1 MSPHAIARF
10 PNADPFMTRIHVL
23 ALAALLPSVGS
34 AQTNGSRDPVPA
46 LDAYF
51 AKAAKDWDVPG
62 LAVAIVHRGR
72 LVFAKGYG
80 VRDVRSREPVDTQT
94 IFAIASTTKAITA
107 AALGMLVDE
116 GKVRWDDPVTKHL
129 PAFQMYDPWVTREVT
144 VRDLLTHRA
153 GLPNADYLWTHG
165 DNSRDEV
172 IRRIRFIRPT
182 YSFRGGYVYHNV
194 MNTVAG
200 AVIEAASGLT
210 WDEFLRQRIFQPLGM
225 TRSVTTLAEAVTKP
239 NRAEPHGRQSD
250 TLRVSG
256 NSLADGI
263 GPAGSVWSSVAD
275 MSKWVAF
282 LLDSGKVNGR
292 PLLTTQTWSEL
303 FRPATILPPWNSNSA
318 PQLRLSK
325 PHFRS
330 YALGWFQQDYLGR
343 QVDFHTGSLTGMIA
357 INGLIREEGIGVYIL
372 SNTSTEIRHPLM
384 FQVFDAYLG
393 APARDWSAEMLALQ
407 RADDAR
413 EQGQGGRGGGPPRVE
428 GTRPSLSL
436 DRYAG
441 NFVDPDSLYPPV
453 TITADNGALRYRLS
467 STQAGTLE
475 HWQYDSFR
483 VVWDDWWRGRSTIT
497 FAVGANGSADRL
509 TVGNFELRRARR

>member
-1 MSPHAIARF
+1 MIWR
-10 PNADPFMTRIHVL
+10 RVL
-23 ALAALLPSVGS
+23 AILLLASVPVA
-34 AQTNGSRDPVPA
+34 AQTNGDRNTVRE

-51 AKAAKDWDVPG
+51 AKAAKDWNVPG
-62 LAVAIVHRGR
+62 LAVAIVHKGQ

-80 VRDVRSREPVDTQT
+80 VRDVGTKEPVDTQT

-116 GKVRWDDPVTKHL
+116 GKVRWDDKVTKYL
-129 PAFQMYDPWVTREVT
+129 PSFQMHDPWATREVT
-144 VRDLLTHRA
+144 VRDLITHRG
-153 GLPNADYLWTHG
+153 GLPNADFLWTSG

-172 IRRIRFIRPT
+172 IRRIRFIEPT
-182 YSFRGGYVYHNV
+182 YSFRAGYVYHNV
-194 MNTVAG
+194 MYTVAG
-200 AVIEAASGLT
+200 AVIEAASGMS
-210 WDEFLRQRIFQPLGM
+210 WDDFLRTRIFQPLGM
-225 TRSVTTLAEAVTKP
+225 TRSVTTLAEAVRKD
-239 NRAEPHGRQSD
+239 NRAQPHGRQGD

-275 MSKWVAF
+275 MSKWVKF
-282 LLDSGKVNGR
+282 LLDTGKVNGR
-292 PLLTTQTWSEL
+292 PLLTPQTWAEL
-303 FRPATILPPWNSNSA
+303 FRPVTILPPWNSNSA
-318 PQLRLSK
+318 PQLRMSK

-384 FQVFDAYLG
+384 FKVLDTYLG
-393 APARDWSAEMLALQ
+393 APPRDWSGEILAMR
-407 RADDAR
+407 RADDVRDSTNATSR
-413 EQGQGGRGGGPPRVE
+413 PQNQRVE
-428 GTRPSLSL
+428 GTKPSLAL
-436 DRYAG
+436 ERYAG
-441 NFVDPDSLYPPV
+441 TFADPDSLYPTV
-453 TITADNGALRYRLS
+453 TITSEDGGLRYRLS

-497 FAVGANGSADRL
+497 FGIGPNGSSDRL
-509 TVGNFELRRARR
+509 TIGNFELRRARR

>member
-1 MSPHAIARF
+1 
-10 PNADPFMTRIHVL
+10 MTRIHAL
-23 ALAALLPSVGS
+23 ALAAFLPVTAS
-34 AQTNGSRDPVPA
+34 AQGNGHRDQIRQ

-51 AKAAKDWDVPG
+51 ARAAKDWGVPG
-62 LAVAIVHRGR
+62 LAVGIVHDGQ

-80 VRDVRSREPVDTQT
+80 VRNVSTKEPVDTQT

-107 AALGMLVDE
+107 AAVGMLVDE

-129 PAFQMYDPWVTREVT
+129 PSFQMYDPWATREVT
-144 VRDLLTHRA
+144 VRDLVTHRG

-165 DNSRDEV
+165 GNSRDEV

-194 MNTVAG
+194 MYTVAG
-200 AVIEAASGLT
+200 AVIEAASGMT
-210 WDEFLRQRIFQPLGM
+210 WDEFLKRRIFEPLGM
-225 TRSVTTLAEAVTKP
+225 TRSFTTLEEASTQP
-239 NRAEPHGRQSD
+239 NRAQPHGRDND

-256 NSLADGI
+256 NSFADGI

-275 MSKWVAF
+275 MSKWVKF
-282 LLDSGKVNGR
+282 LLDSGRVNGT
-292 PLLTTQTWSEL
+292 PLLRPQTWAEL
-303 FRPATILPPWNSNSA
+303 FRPATLLPPWTANSA

-357 INGLIREEGIGVYIL
+357 INGLIREEGIGVYIM

-384 FQVFDAYLG
+384 FKVFDTFLG
-393 APARDWSAEMLALQ
+393 APPRDWSAEMLAMQ

-413 EQGQGGRGGGPPRVE
+413 DSTSAASRPQAQRIE
-428 GTRPSLSL
+428 GTKPSLAL
-436 DRYAG
+436 ERYVGTFA
-441 NFVDPDSLYPPV
+441 DPDSLYPPI
-453 TITADNGALRYRLS
+453 TITSENGVLRYRLS
-467 STQAGTLE
+467 SAIAGTLE
-475 HWQYDSFR
+475 HWQYDAFR

-497 FAVGANGSADRL
+497 FSISPNGVADRL
-509 TVGNFELRRARR
+509 TVGNFELRRTRDAARE